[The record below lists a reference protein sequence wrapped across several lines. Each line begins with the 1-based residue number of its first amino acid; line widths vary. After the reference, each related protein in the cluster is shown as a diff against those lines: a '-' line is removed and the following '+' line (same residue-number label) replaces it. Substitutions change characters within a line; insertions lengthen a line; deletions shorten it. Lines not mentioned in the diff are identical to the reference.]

1 MTRPRWTSPPTS
13 AIVGAVMVLPL
24 LTRHAPVLVLGAHL
38 AFSPGSAVAQGSRMP
53 ILADNILVE
62 RDVIYGRPDGAA
74 VLADIA
80 YPEVRKSIPAILYV
94 HGGRWTAG
102 ERVGRLQLYVED
114 WAKAGYFAMTIDY
127 RLATTSPAPAG
138 YQDLL
143 TAIRWLH
150 AHADKY
156 SIDPARI
163 YIVGNSSGGHVVSL
177 AGTLGDG
184 PYAKAGGWK
193 ESSSDVRAVISI
205 AAPYELNTLSW
216 GNLWAPLDAKTPAEL
231 EKARR
236 TASPIHQIGPR
247 TRPMLIIHSDDDE
260 SVPVQQA
267 QDMVAALKKAGVR
280 HRFVHYKDQGHMR
293 LTDLVVK
300 EMLDFI
306 ADVETTKR

>member
-1 MTRPRWTSPPTS
+1 
-13 AIVGAVMVLPL
+13 
-24 LTRHAPVLVLGAHL
+24 
-38 AFSPGSAVAQGSRMP
+38 MP
-53 ILADNILVE
+53 IVADNIIVE
-62 RDVIYGRPDGAA
+62 HDVIYGRPDGAA

-94 HGGRWTAG
+94 HGGRWTSG

-127 RLATTSPAPAG
+127 RLAGTSPAPAG

-143 TAIRWLH
+143 TAIRWIH

-156 SIDPARI
+156 SIDQSRI
-163 YIVGNSSGGHVVSL
+163 YIAGNSSGGHVVSL
-177 AGTLGDG
+177 AGTLSDG
-184 PYAKAGGWK
+184 PYAKVGGWK
-193 ESSSDVRAVISI
+193 DASSDVRAVISI

-216 GNLWAPLDAKTPAEL
+216 GNLWTPLDARTPAEL

-236 TASPIHQIGPR
+236 TASPIHQIGPN
-247 TRPMLIIHSDDDE
+247 TKPMLIIHSDDDE

-267 QDMVAALKKAGVR
+267 HDMVAALTKAGVK
-280 HRFVHYKDQGHMR
+280 HKFVHYKDRGHMR
-293 LTDLVVK
+293 LTDEVVK

-306 ADVETTKR
+306 ADLEQLGR

>member
-1 MTRPRWTSPPTS
+1 VPSILS
-13 AIVGAVMVLPL
+13 AAL
-24 LTRHAPVLVLGAHL
+24 LTLAAFLAVKPPPVA
-38 AFSPGSAVAQGSRMP
+38 AQASRMP
-53 ILADNILVE
+53 IVADNIIVE

-80 YPEVRKSIPAILYV
+80 YPEVRKGLPVILYV
-94 HGGRWTAG
+94 HGGRWTSG

-143 TAIRWLH
+143 TAIRWIH

-156 SIDPARI
+156 GIDPTRI
-163 YIVGNSSGGHVVSL
+163 YIAGNSSGGHVVSL
-177 AGTLGDG
+177 VGTLGNG
-184 PYAKAGGWK
+184 PYEKVGGWK
-193 ESSSDVRAVISI
+193 DASSAVRAVISI

-216 GNLWAPLDAKTPAEL
+216 GNLWAPLDARTPADL

-236 TASPIHQIGPR
+236 TASPIHQIGPN

-267 QDMVAALKKAGVR
+267 HDMVAALERAGVK

-293 LTDLVVK
+293 LTDQVVK

-306 ADVETTKR
+306 ADIEKGTR

>member
-1 MTRPRWTSPPTS
+1 MIRPEVVLMLGSLL
-13 AIVGAVMVLPL
+13 AVTPFPAM
-24 LTRHAPVLVLGAHL
+24 
-38 AFSPGSAVAQGSRMP
+38 AQASRMP
-53 ILADNILVE
+53 IVADNILVE

-80 YPEVRKSIPAILYV
+80 YPEGRKSIPAILYV
-94 HGGRWTAG
+94 HGGRWTTG

-143 TAIRWLH
+143 TAIRWIH

-156 SIDPARI
+156 SIDPTRI
-163 YIVGNSSGGHVVSL
+163 YIAGNSSGGHVVSL
-177 AGTLGDG
+177 VGTLGDG
-184 PYAKAGGWK
+184 PYPKVGGWTDA
-193 ESSSDVRAVISI
+193 SSDVRAIIRI

-216 GNLWAPLDAKTPAEL
+216 GNLWAPLDAKTPADL

-236 TASPIHQIGPR
+236 TASPIHQIGPN
-247 TRPMLIIHSDDDE
+247 TKPMLIIHSDDDE

-267 QDMVAALKKAGVR
+267 DDMVAALKKAGVK
-280 HRFVHYKDQGHMR
+280 HKFVHYKDQGHMR
-293 LTDLVVK
+293 LTDQVVK

-306 ADVETTKR
+306 ADVETIKR

>member
-1 MTRPRWTSPPTS
+1 MAHPSLIRVAPALILAALPVTAPTP
-13 AIVGAVMVLPL
+13 AA
-24 LTRHAPVLVLGAHL
+24 
-38 AFSPGSAVAQGSRMP
+38 AQASRMP
-53 ILADNILVE
+53 IVADNIIVE

-127 RLATTSPAPAG
+127 RLATTSPQPAG

-143 TAIRWLH
+143 TAIRWVH
-150 AHADKY
+150 AHAEKY
-156 SIDPARI
+156 SIDPTRI
-163 YIVGNSSGGHVVSL
+163 YLAGNSSGGHVVSL
-177 AGTLGDG
+177 AGTLGNG
-184 PYAKAGGWK
+184 PYPKVGGWTDA
-193 ESSSDVRAVISI
+193 SSDVRAVISI

-216 GNLWAPLDAKTPAEL
+216 GNLWAPLDAKTPADL

-236 TASPIHQIGPR
+236 LASPIHQIGPN
-247 TRPMLIIHSDDDE
+247 TKPMLIIHSDDDR

-267 QDMVAALKKAGVR
+267 HDMVAALKKAGTK
-280 HRFVHYKDQGHMR
+280 HTFVHYKDQGHMR

-306 ADVETTKR
+306 ADVERITQ

>member
-1 MTRPRWTSPPTS
+1 MS
-13 AIVGAVMVLPL
+13 LP
-24 LTRHAPVLVLGAHL
+24 APVLILGVLL
-38 AFSPGSAVAQGSRMP
+38 AIAPRASAAQASRMP
-53 ILADNILVE
+53 IVADNILVE

-80 YPEVRKSIPAILYV
+80 YPEGRKSIPAILYV
-94 HGGRWTAG
+94 HGGRWTTG

-143 TAIRWLH
+143 TAIRWIH

-156 SIDPARI
+156 GIDPTRI
-163 YIVGNSSGGHVVSL
+163 YIAGNSSGGHVVSL
-177 AGTLGDG
+177 VGTLGNG
-184 PYAKAGGWK
+184 PYERVGGWK
-193 ESSSDVRAVISI
+193 DASSDVRAVISI

-216 GNLWAPLDAKTPAEL
+216 GNLWAPLDAKTPADL

-236 TASPIHQIGPR
+236 TASPIHQIGPN
-247 TRPMLIIHSDDDE
+247 TKPMLIIHSDDDD

-267 QDMVAALKKAGVR
+267 HDMVAALKKAGVK
-280 HRFVHYKDQGHMR
+280 HKFVHYKDQGHMR
-293 LTDLVVK
+293 LTDQVVK

-306 ADVETTKR
+306 ADVETIKR

>member
-1 MTRPRWTSPPTS
+1 MIRPEVVLMLGSLL
-13 AIVGAVMVLPL
+13 AVTPFPAM
-24 LTRHAPVLVLGAHL
+24 
-38 AFSPGSAVAQGSRMP
+38 AQASRMP
-53 ILADNILVE
+53 IVADNILVE
-62 RDVIYGRPDGAA
+62 RDVIYARPDGAA

-94 HGGRWTAG
+94 HGGRWTTG

-143 TAIRWLH
+143 TAIRWIH

-156 SIDPARI
+156 SIDPTRI
-163 YIVGNSSGGHVVSL
+163 YIAGNSSGGHVVSL
-177 AGTLGDG
+177 VGTLGDG
-184 PYAKAGGWK
+184 PYPKVGGWTDA
-193 ESSSDVRAVISI
+193 SSDVRAIISI

-216 GNLWAPLDAKTPAEL
+216 GNLWAPLDAKTPADL

-236 TASPIHQIGPR
+236 TASPIHQIGPN
-247 TRPMLIIHSDDDE
+247 TKPMLIIHSDDDE

-267 QDMVAALKKAGVR
+267 DDMVAALKKAGVK
-280 HRFVHYKDQGHMR
+280 HKFVHYKDQGHMR
-293 LTDLVVK
+293 LTDQVVK

-306 ADVETTKR
+306 ADIETGSR

>member
-1 MTRPRWTSPPTS
+1 MRTLPAVVLTLGTLLAVDPSP
-13 AIVGAVMVLPL
+13 AGAQ
-24 LTRHAPVLVLGAHL
+24 A
-38 AFSPGSAVAQGSRMP
+38 SRMP
-53 ILADNILVE
+53 IVADNIIVE

-80 YPEVRKSIPAILYV
+80 YPEVRKSLPAILYV
-94 HGGRWTAG
+94 HGGRWTSG
-102 ERVGRLQLYVED
+102 ERIGRLQLYVED

-127 RLATTSPAPAG
+127 RLAGTSPAPAG

-143 TAIRWLH
+143 TAIRWIH
-150 AHADKY
+150 AHAGKY
-156 SIDPARI
+156 SIDPNRI

-184 PYAKAGGWK
+184 PYAKVGGWK
-193 ESSSDVRAVISI
+193 DASSDVRAVISI

-216 GNLWAPLDAKTPAEL
+216 GNLWAPLEAKTPAEL

-236 TASPIHQIGPR
+236 IASPIHQITPN
-247 TRPMLIIHSDDDE
+247 TKPMLVIHSDDDE

-267 QDMVAALKKAGVR
+267 HDMVAALKKAGIK
-280 HRFVHYKDQGHMR
+280 HKLVHYKDRGHMR
-293 LTDLVVK
+293 LTDEVVK

-306 ADVETTKR
+306 ADVERQGK